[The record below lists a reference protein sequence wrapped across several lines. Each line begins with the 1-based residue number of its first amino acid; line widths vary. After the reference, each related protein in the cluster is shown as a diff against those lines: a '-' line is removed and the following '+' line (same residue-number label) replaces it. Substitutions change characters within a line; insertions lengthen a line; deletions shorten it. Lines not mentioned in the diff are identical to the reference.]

1 MQKILNTLFLV
12 LFTFITLLGQT
23 GKAKYVFLFIG
34 DGMGINQ
41 VRLTE
46 AVFPDSLNMR
56 KMPNLGLMT
65 TNAANRYIT
74 CSAAAG
80 TAIACGQKTSIG
92 TIGLDVNKQQ
102 RLKSIAE
109 KVKENGRKVGIVT
122 TVSLDHATPAAFYA
136 HRADREMHDSI
147 AIDLI
152 NSNFDYF
159 GGGGFL
165 KFELNE
171 NNRTFIKNKGYNLI
185 DSRLNFLLLDSL
197 AGKTIV
203 ISPILDIEKAINF
216 SIDQTNEEITLP
228 QLTDKGIEV
237 LNNDSGFFMMIEGG
251 KIDWACHS
259 NDAGSLIREVYSF
272 DRAIGVAYQFYKKHP
287 NETLIIVLADHETG
301 GLSLGVN
308 SRKYDSDFSLLRK
321 QKVSIVEFT
330 KKMDSLKKTSNN
342 AEQMYLEAM
351 NMVKLNFGLGEIQ
364 IPLNKNDKKNFQ
376 KAFQKSLLNKP
387 IKAEYSEDNPVASL
401 AVKILA
407 EKAGVGWTT
416 SHHTGTPVAV
426 YSIGVGASQFSG
438 FFDNTNVSTRILD
451 IMGFR

>member
-1 MQKILNTLFLV
+1 
-12 LFTFITLLGQT
+12 
-23 GKAKYVFLFIG
+23 
-34 DGMGINQ
+34 
-41 VRLTE
+41 
-46 AVFPDSLNMR
+46 
-56 KMPNLGLMT
+56 
-65 TNAANRYIT
+65 
-74 CSAAAG
+74 
-80 TAIACGQKTSIG
+80 
-92 TIGLDVNKQQ
+92 
-102 RLKSIAE
+102 
-109 KVKENGRKVGIVT
+109 
-122 TVSLDHATPAAFYA
+122 
-136 HRADREMHDSI
+136 
-147 AIDLI
+147 
-152 NSNFDYF
+152 
-159 GGGGFL
+159 
-165 KFELNE
+165 
-171 NNRTFIKNKGYNLI
+171 
-185 DSRLNFLLLDSL
+185 
-197 AGKTIV
+197 
-203 ISPILDIEKAINF
+203 
-216 SIDQTNEEITLP
+216 
-228 QLTDKGIEV
+228 
-237 LNNDSGFFMMIEGG
+237 MMIEGG

-287 NETLIIVLADHETG
+287 NETLIIVLAHHETG